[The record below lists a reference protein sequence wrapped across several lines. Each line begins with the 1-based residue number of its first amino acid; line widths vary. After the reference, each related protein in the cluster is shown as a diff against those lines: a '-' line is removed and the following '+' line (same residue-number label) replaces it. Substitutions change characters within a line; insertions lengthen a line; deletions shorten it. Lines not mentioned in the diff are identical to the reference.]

1 MEGPTPVSALIH
13 AATMVTA
20 GVFLLIRSSY
30 ILEFS
35 EFTLSLIIIVG
46 SITALFAATVGLV
59 QNDIKKVIAYSTCSQ
74 LGYMVF
80 SCGISNYS
88 TSLFHLM
95 NHAFFKAL
103 LFLSAGPIIHALN
116 DEQDMRRMG
125 ALNRIMPYTYTMT
138 LIASSSATGPPFPTG
153 YHSKD
158 PILELACR
166 ASEPLS
172 DGAQVN
178 VPARAAH

>member
-1 MEGPTPVSALIH
+1 MADPQQTR
-13 AATMVTA
+13 TA
-20 GVFLLIRSSY
+20 GVSLIVRCSPMPAYAPQAALVITIVGAITRFSAATTGAFQNDPKRVTAYPTRSQSGYTVLACGPSSY
-30 ILEFS
+30 S
-35 EFTLSLIIIVG
+35 VT
-46 SITALFAATVGLV
+46 
-59 QNDIKKVIAYSTCSQ
+59 
-74 LGYMVF
+74 M
-80 SCGISNYS
+80 
-88 TSLFHLM
+88 FHLM
-95 NHAFFKAL
+95 NHALPKAL
-103 LFLSAGPIIHALN
+103 SSLSAGPIIHALN